1 MATAIDVAKFF
12 LSKVDRDNGDV
23 ITHLKL
29 QKLVYY
35 SQAWSLVL
43 RGQELFEDTIEA
55 WKNGPVS
62 PSVWDEYKTYADRTP
77 IPYSCDFDEKI
88 LSEDELNLLSQI
100 VSTYGEFTASK
111 LWKLS
116 HKEYPW
122 LEARRGIPADHPS
135 KEVITPKSM
144 KDYYSN
150 FVDINYK
157 TIHSEVFSEEKDLGS
172 LITLNDGEKFV
183 QIRSDDL
190 YQYFE
195 SNSSEK
201 NKIKVNVRRSRLSNV
216 GS

>member
-12 LSKVDRDNGDV
+12 LSRVDRDNGDV

-62 PSVWDEYKTYADRTP
+62 PSVFDEYKNYDRSP
-77 IPYSCDFDEKI
+77 IPYSCDFNEKI
-88 LSEDELNLLSQI
+88 LSEDELDLLSQI
-100 VSTYGEFTASK
+100 VSTYGELTASK

-122 LEARRGIPADHPS
+122 LEARRGIPANHPS